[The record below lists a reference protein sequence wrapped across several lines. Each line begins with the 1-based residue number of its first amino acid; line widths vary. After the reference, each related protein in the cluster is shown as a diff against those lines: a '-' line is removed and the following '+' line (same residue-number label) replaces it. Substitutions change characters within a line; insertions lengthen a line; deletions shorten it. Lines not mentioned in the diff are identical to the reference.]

1 MSAPIKS
8 YLEYVTSKG
17 KKYYYETTTHATSYK
32 FPEDGVVFDPNT
44 GKVIFSPPGVKLVLQ
59 GQQDENG
66 EVDGNK
72 KVIGAQ
78 PMPLFTGIKE
88 GTLAVMPPPPP
99 ELSEERDIFVS
110 TESDVK
116 EVPTKNDDSDLGYFE
131 QLERQK
137 FGTMTSGI
145 MRRRSETITRH
156 AMQEPESHA
165 AVQIKHV
172 RKATMTP
179 AAAKKAKGKLAADVT
194 VARAFVPQDLLALP
208 FACQPTFTKQ
218 RVIEALNKY
227 KLEDFA
233 AIQFRKQK
241 KKGLGKTK
249 FIPLPVLM
257 SFQPASLKRP
267 LLLSVPKD
275 RKSAG
280 VKMFKLLLQY
290 TGVKQVKN
298 PMSALV
304 SVIQIIRDNYEFL
317 CDEFYFQL
325 VKQTTSNPSMSI
337 LLKTWEMFL
346 IIASL
351 YPSSQECYMWILA
364 HIGRAVVDSA
374 DSNVSAIAALTFMR
388 FETRH
393 FLDQS
398 MITDSKKLL
407 ARIPE
412 EVAHGTACFS
422 CTLYEML
429 WNQRATYPNLPIPYV
444 LYYII
449 KQLQDRNANST
460 NGIFKVLG
468 NKGVTNDIL
477 VEVNTKMEAISRGD
491 VNVLANL
498 LKIWLKELP
507 NPIVP
512 IEMNDDFIRAAKQ
525 NRFRTF
531 IEKLPQVHRL
541 TLLYI
546 IGFLQDVYS
555 HADENKMEKSE
566 LATIFGPCIVNPV
579 RVARDDPKQIQ
590 YLTELSVAFISKMI
604 DEADPSQ
611 IYPINPL
618 YLGKNQAPSSP
629 SADKHPSQ
637 PPVQSD
643 SKPPELLA
651 TPEDQEYARRISAD
665 LFEEASD

>member
-8 YLEYVTSKG
+8 YLEYVTTKG
-17 KKYYYETTTHATSYK
+17 QKYYYETTTHATSYK

-44 GKVIFSPPGVKLVLQ
+44 GKVIFSPPGVTLVLQ
-59 GQQDENG
+59 DQHDEKGEDDGTQQVME
-66 EVDGNK
+66 
-72 KVIGAQ
+72 AQ
-78 PMPLFTGIKE
+78 PIPLFTGTKE
-88 GTLAVMPPPPP
+88 GPPAVMPPPPP
-99 ELSEERDIFVS
+99 DLSEERDIFVS
-110 TESDVK
+110 AESEVREAPVK
-116 EVPTKNDDSDLGYFE
+116 KDDSDLGYFE
-131 QLERQK
+131 RLERQK
-137 FGTMTSGI
+137 FGTMTSGF
-145 MRRRSETITRH
+145 MRRRSETIARH
-156 AMQEPESHA
+156 AMQEPEAHA
-165 AVQIKHV
+165 TVQIKHV

-194 VARAFVPQDLLALP
+194 VARAFVPQDVLALP

-218 RVIEALNKY
+218 RVIDALNKY

-257 SFQPASLKRP
+257 SFQPASLKSP

-280 VKMFKLLLQY
+280 VKMFKFLLQY

-304 SVIQIIRDNYEFL
+304 AVIQIIRDNYEFL

-325 VKQTTSNPSMSI
+325 VKQTTSNPSRAI

-351 YPSSQECYMWILA
+351 FPSSQECYMWILA
-364 HIGRAVVDSA
+364 HIGRAVIDS
-374 DSNVSAIAALTFMR
+374 DSSVSAIASLTFMR

-398 MITDSKKLL
+398 VVTDSKKVL
-407 ARIPE
+407 AHIPE

-422 CTLYEML
+422 CTLYEMM
-429 WNQRATYPNLPIPYV
+429 WNQRATYPSLPIPYV

-531 IEKLPQVHRL
+531 IEKLPQVHKL

-546 IGFLQDVYS
+546 IGFIQDIYS

-579 RVARDDPKQIQ
+579 RAARDNPEQIQ

-618 YLGKNQAPSSP
+618 YLAKKPAPSPP

-637 PPVQSD
+637 PSVQSNPNP
-643 SKPPELLA
+643 SELLA

-665 LFEEASD
+665 LYEKASD